1 MNSGRFSGPSDRE
14 LLRRIARRPGQSFAA
29 LERLFARHARRIL
42 AYVLSRC
49 PVGECQTIHRRVWG
63 RVQNEAANGTNATN
77 IRAWLLGVALAEI
90 GERLMPAPA
99 ADFRE
104 SLFAFDAAIA
114 ELIRA
119 RLINTSYGSIADRT
133 GHRIE
138 KLYQVVETVRRRL
151 TRRFGVCPVA
161 LSIPDDPAETPGWLE
176 RHLVGARLNRL
187 IAELSAAHP
196 ETADRHVYLAPILHG
211 PRRDA
216 VLDRGLA
223 ELSRRRITALLMHPR
238 LLLDLQE
245 LVLSAGRRYWD
256 EVRPHGDRLE
266 TLVERTW
273 LLMGAA

>member
-1 MNSGRFSGPSDRE
+1 
-14 LLRRIARRPGQSFAA
+14 
-29 LERLFARHARRIL
+29 
-42 AYVLSRC
+42 
-49 PVGECQTIHRRVWG
+49 
-63 RVQNEAANGTNATN
+63 VQNEAIDGVSATN
-77 IRAWLLGVALAEI
+77 VRAWLLGVALAEI

-104 SLFAFDAAIA
+104 SLGTFDAAVA

-119 RLINTSYGSIADRT
+119 KLSNVNYGLIADRT
-133 GHRIE
+133 GHRVE
-138 KLYQVVETVRRRL
+138 KLYRVVETVRRRL

-161 LSIPDDPAETPGWLE
+161 LAIPDDPAQTPGWLE

-187 IAELSAAHP
+187 IAELAAVHP
-196 ETADRHVYLAPILHG
+196 ETANRRVFLAPILHG

-223 ELSRRRITALLMHPR
+223 ELSPRRIAALLTHPR

-256 EVRPHGDRLE
+256 EVRPHDDRLE